1 MFLNGMTYPLETA
14 SESVQASRRRVL
26 VLFAHPVPTS
36 FQAALHRRVVDT
48 LRDVGHEVDDCDL
61 YAENFQAVLSRQE
74 RLDYHDLVRNQRNV
88 DEYVSR
94 LLAADSLVLVFPVW
108 IFGVPAI
115 MKGFFDRVFVPG
127 VMFDLVDGRVKMKLH
142 NLRKVTGVA
151 TYGGSR
157 ARATLAGD
165 PPRKTVKRVIR
176 AMVHPTASVSYLAQY
191 AMDRTTFLERERFI
205 ARVQHHMERF

>member
-1 MFLNGMTYPLETA
+1 MTYPFEPPPDPPIRK
-14 SESVQASRRRVL
+14 RRRVF

-36 FQAALHRRVVDT
+36 FQATLHRRVVET

-61 YAENFQAVLSRQE
+61 YAEGFEAVLSRQE
-74 RLDYHDLVRNQRNV
+74 RLDYHDVTRNQRNV
-88 DEYVSR
+88 SDYTSR
-94 LLAADSLVLVFPVW
+94 LLAADALVLVYPVW

-115 MKGFFDRVFVPG
+115 MKGFFDRVLVPG

-142 NLRKVTGVA
+142 NIRKVTGVA

-157 ARATLAGD
+157 WRATLAGD

-176 AMVHPTASVSYLAQY
+176 AMVHPAAPVSYLAQY
-191 AMDRTTFLERERFI
+191 AMDRTTFIERERFI
-205 ARVQHHMERF
+205 AKVQSHMEYF

>member
-1 MFLNGMTYPLETA
+1 MTYPFEPVPETPRA
-14 SESVQASRRRVL
+14 VRRRVL
-26 VLFAHPVPTS
+26 VVFAHPVPTS
-36 FQAALHRRVVDT
+36 FQAALHRCVVET
-48 LRDVGHEVDDCDL
+48 LRDRGHEVDDCDL
-61 YAENFQAVLSRQE
+61 YAERFTPVLTRQE
-74 RLDYHDLVRNQRNV
+74 RLDYHDPARNRRNV
-88 DEYVSR
+88 DDYVSR
-94 LLAADSLVLVFPVW
+94 LLAADALVLVFPVW

-157 ARATLAGD
+157 LRATLAGD

-176 AMVHPTASVSYLAQY
+176 AMVHPAAPVTYLAQY
-191 AMDRTTFLERERFI
+191 AMDRTTFIERERFI
-205 ARVQHHMERF
+205 ARVQYHMERF